1 MYIDIKNEKIIG
13 IYADNER
20 KELIDVG
27 IIPSPEEI
35 PGKIP
40 VMYYRNGAIV
50 YEYEEAPE
58 ATEDGTETPP
68 VPMDYGETVKGLIR
82 RKYTL
87 SEELAILRQRDTKAE
102 EFEVYNA
109 YAESCKEEARLL
121 IEKQKHW
128 YGRGKRGYGGS
139 QRDKRTGVLGAD
151 RSILLGVV
159 GHDDGGLLQV
169 VQIDYHQEH
178 GGLRRILERAYRKDE
193 RPG

>member
-13 IYADNER
+13 IYADN
-20 KELIDVG
+20 KEGLIDVG

-58 ATEDGTETPP
+58 ATEDDTGTPP
-68 VPMDYGETVKGLIR
+68 AQIDYGETVNGLIR

-102 EFEVYNA
+102 EFEAYNT

-121 IEKQKHW
+121 IEKQKH
-128 YGRGKRGYGGS
+128 
-139 QRDKRTGVLGAD
+139 
-151 RSILLGVV
+151 
-159 GHDDGGLLQV
+159 
-169 VQIDYHQEH
+169 
-178 GGLRRILERAYRKDE
+178 
-193 RPG
+193 